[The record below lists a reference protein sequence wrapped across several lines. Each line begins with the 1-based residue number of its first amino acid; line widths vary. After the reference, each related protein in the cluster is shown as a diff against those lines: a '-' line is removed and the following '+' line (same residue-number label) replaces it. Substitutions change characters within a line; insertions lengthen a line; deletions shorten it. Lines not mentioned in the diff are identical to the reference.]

1 MTARKN
7 STKTATKRKPDKP
20 RKNYPL
26 TAHASGQ
33 WCKKIQGKQYYFGP
47 WADPDAAEKKYHAL
61 AADLLAGTDHQPQQ
75 AAQTAS
81 TLTVKEMCN
90 QYINQMQMMVDQK
103 RRSPRTLGSII
114 VSCKKLVDHFGP
126 LKRAAAVTQAD
137 FSALMH
143 KHAKPRGTLSAATLN
158 NEIIRWRGAF
168 IFAVKSRWFEMPVDR
183 AAFFGPHFVQMNRKE
198 MRIFKQRARESG
210 EQKVK
215 FIERDEF
222 HKLLAVAHTPAVRGQ
237 LWLGI
242 NVGFGNR
249 DCGTLKVNAIDFD
262 AGTISHARSKTGVE
276 RNNLPLW
283 PETLAALR
291 EAIDARPEPKHA
303 HHADHVFLT
312 KRRLPWARENYSGPM
327 QQEFAK
333 LRARAGLDQD
343 DRRKTFYCL
352 RHTFET
358 IGCQTGHQVA
368 VNYIMGHVDD
378 SMAGNY
384 RAYQAA
390 DPMRLVTNF
399 VRDWLFDLDTKTE
412 PVPAVSCTTS
422 NQVSRLA
429 VSRRQSIFEPCG
441 ASR

>member
-47 WADPDAAEKKYHAL
+47 WSDPDSAEKKYHAL

-75 AAQTAS
+75 PAQTAS

-137 FSALMH
+137 FAALMH

-242 NVGFGNR
+242 MS
-249 DCGTLKVNAIDFD
+249 DSATGTA
-262 AGTISHARSKTGVE
+262 E
-276 RNNLPLW
+276 R
-283 PETLAALR
+283 
-291 EAIDARPEPKHA
+291 
-303 HHADHVFLT
+303 
-312 KRRLPWARENYSGPM
+312 
-327 QQEFAK
+327 
-333 LRARAGLDQD
+333 
-343 DRRKTFYCL
+343 
-352 RHTFET
+352 
-358 IGCQTGHQVA
+358 
-368 VNYIMGHVDD
+368 
-378 SMAGNY
+378 
-384 RAYQAA
+384 
-390 DPMRLVTNF
+390 
-399 VRDWLFDLDTKTE
+399 
-412 PVPAVSCTTS
+412 
-422 NQVSRLA
+422 
-429 VSRRQSIFEPCG
+429 
-441 ASR
+441 